1 MSFKER
7 LEAGKFV
14 IVVELQ
20 PPKGT
25 DLSEVLE
32 NTERLRGRVT
42 AINVPDLQ
50 NAIMRLGSLS
60 VCALLKSKGMETI
73 FNLSCSD
80 RNRLTLQS
88 ELLNA
93 SALGLTNV
101 LVLQGDHPSIGDHF
115 EAQPVF
121 DLDVMGLLGAAKRL
135 QEGYDLMGNDLKGKP
150 QFLVGTQ
157 VNAAA
162 KGHVLDLEVMDME
175 KKIRLGVDF
184 FFTSSIYDVSL
195 FEPFVKRVAHFK
207 VPIIAG
213 ITLLK
218 SVGMARYVN
227 KHMEGASIPDSIID
241 RLMKAPDKREVSI
254 EIAGDLIRQL
264 KPLCQGV
271 QIIPIG
277 WEDLVP
283 ALLDHVGL

>member
-1 MSFKER
+1 MSFKEQ
-7 LEAGKFV
+7 LESGKFV
-14 IVVELQ
+14 VVAELQ
-20 PPKGT
+20 PPKGN
-25 DLSEVLE
+25 DLAELYE
-32 NTERLRGRVT
+32 HAELLKGRVH
-42 AINVPDLQ
+42 AINVPNLQ

-60 VCALLKSKGMETI
+60 VCALLKARGMEAI
-73 FNLSCSD
+73 YNLSCSN
-80 RNRLTLQS
+80 RNRLALQS
-88 ELLNA
+88 ELLDA

-115 EAQPVF
+115 EAQAVF

-135 QEGYDLMGNDLKGKP
+135 QEGYDLMGNDLQGKP
-150 QFLVGTQ
+150 QFYLGAQ

-184 FFTSSIYDVSL
+184 FLTNSIYDVGL
-195 FEPFVKRVAHFK
+195 FEPFVKKIAHFK

-227 KHMEGASIPDSIID
+227 KHVEGVSIPDSIID
-241 RLMKAPDKREVSI
+241 QLMNASDKQKASI
-254 EIAGDLIRQL
+254 EIAGGLIKAL
-264 KPLCQGV
+264 KSLCQGV

-277 WEDLVP
+277 WEKQIP
-283 ALLDHVGL
+283 AVLEFAGL